1 MAHINFVNLE
11 MILFLFLFIC
21 VLNCESI
28 TFHIETDS
36 TNTNNDGH
44 DFINDQSLMNWIDAG
59 YEDTCPKLRKEVM
72 NRREIGDN
80 IVFFC
85 VREPKTS
92 QCRLFSYLWGFLNSE
107 YEEMH

>member
-11 MILFLFLFIC
+11 MKFFLFLFIC
-21 VLNCESI
+21 VLNCESM
-28 TFHIETDS
+28 TFHIKTDS
-36 TNTNNDGH
+36 TNDDGH

-72 NRREIGDN
+72 NRREIGDS
-80 IVFFC
+80 IVLFC
-85 VREPKTS
+85 VREPKPS

>member
-1 MAHINFVNLE
+1 

-36 TNTNNDGH
+36 TNNDGH

-72 NRREIGDN
+72 DRREIGDKM
-80 IVFFC
+80 VFFVFGNEKKASAGYFRTC
-85 VREPKTS
+85 GGSLIQNTMR
-92 QCRLFSYLWGFLNSE
+92 CINSVDL
-107 YEEMH
+107 

>member
-1 MAHINFVNLE
+1 MPHFNFVNLE

-36 TNTNNDGH
+36 TNNGGH
-44 DFINDQSLMNWIDAG
+44 DLINDQSLMNWIDAG

-72 NRREIGDN
+72 DRREIGDKM
-80 IVFFC
+80 VFFC
-85 VREPKTS
+85 VRERKES

-107 YEEMH
+107 YNEMH